1 MLYIYEASDKEGA
14 ILKGKIEAETRGA
27 VIEYLE
33 KKELIPV
40 SIEREGEEKG
50 IQILSLNLFETVK
63 PIDRVLLVR
72 NLAAAIKAGL
82 NIIEALDVLI
92 SDAAKNIIK
101 KILNQAKFNLQNGQ
115 ALSATFAYYKKYFPP
130 VFVGLIR
137 AGEASGRL
145 ESTLDELGQHLSK
158 EYNLT
163 RKVKSALAYPVVLL
177 TASVA
182 VVIMLLTFVIP
193 RLAKSFK
200 MSKTELPFITKAL
213 IAISNVLTYSY
224 ILDIAVIAAL
234 IWFFAYFRT
243 TAMGRRVFLK
253 ILLKIPVARDLVKKV
268 ALVRLTRTLGS
279 LISSGTT
286 IIEALGFSADA
297 VGNETYKKVILSS
310 SEQVRSGIPLSKAF
324 GENSELFP
332 RLLINMMAVGEKT
345 GTLEKVLKTFSDFY
359 DEEVDH
365 TLKDLTTFIEPILL
379 LFMGLIIGTIALSIL
394 LPIYQLV
401 GKFV

>member
-1 MLYIYEASDKEGA
+1 MLYIYEASDKEGVV
-14 ILKGKIEAETRGA
+14 IKGKIEAETRGA

-40 SIEREGEEKG
+40 SIEKEGEEKG
-50 IQILSLNLFETVK
+50 IQILSLSLFERVK

-92 SDAAKNIIK
+92 SDATKNIIK

-115 ALSATFAYYKKYFPP
+115 ALSTTFAYYKKYFPP
-130 VFVGLIR
+130 VFVGLVR

-145 ESTLDELGQHLSK
+145 ESTLDELAQHLSK

-163 RKVKSALAYPVVLL
+163 RKVKSALAYPIVLL
-177 TASVA
+177 TASVS

-213 IAISNVLTYSY
+213 IAISNILTYSY
-224 ILDIAVIAAL
+224 FLDIIVIVAL
-234 IWFFAYFRT
+234 VWFFAYFRT
-243 TAMGRRVFLK
+243 TSMGRRVFLK
-253 ILLKIPVARDLVKKV
+253 ILLRIPVARNLVKKV

-279 LISSGTT
+279 LVSSGTT

-297 VGNETYKKVILSS
+297 VGNETYKKAILSS
-310 SEQVRSGIPLSKAF
+310 SEQIRSGIALSRAF
-324 GENSELFP
+324 GEHSELFP
-332 RLLINMMAVGEKT
+332 RLLISMMAVGEKT